1 MSNQHVTET
10 PRAQVHED
18 ENVTSKGNS
27 LGLSIV
33 LFAVLFGLF
42 VGGLYVMSLIS
53 MDDPSVL
60 SFCGGLTMCLVA
72 LYASFHL
79 VLRFLNK
86 WPLVLPRTRRPAAA
100 GYAQVRARL
109 ALPG

>member
-53 MDDPSVL
+53 MEDPSPL
-60 SFCGGLTMCLVA
+60 SFCVGLVMCLVA
-72 LYASFHL
+72 LLGTFDL
-79 VLRFLNK
+79 VPRFLNK
-86 WPLVLPRTRRPAAA
+86 
-100 GYAQVRARL
+100 
-109 ALPG
+109 